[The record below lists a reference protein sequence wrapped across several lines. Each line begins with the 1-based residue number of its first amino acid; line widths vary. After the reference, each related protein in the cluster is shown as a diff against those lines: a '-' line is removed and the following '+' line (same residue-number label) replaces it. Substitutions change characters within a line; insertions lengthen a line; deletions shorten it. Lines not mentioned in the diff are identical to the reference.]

1 MSNSVK
7 IIEDYLCDLCDA
19 SFNDGIVCDKVF
31 NPEEPANRAAFI
43 IQQGNSETDQA
54 GIRTYTAQI
63 LENRKTRS
71 ECIIDMGIIDK
82 HFRKYRKKLD
92 NGLVI
97 NMSVNYI
104 ISPIRVIVGT
114 QPAYTLSANLEIKLT

>member
-1 MSNSVK
+1 MNYIK
-7 IIEDYLCDLCDA
+7 IIEDYLCDLCDI
-19 SFNDGIVCDKVF
+19 SFTDGIVCDKVF
-31 NPEEPANRAAFI
+31 NPEEPVNRAAFI
-43 IQQGNSETDQA
+43 TQQGNSETDQD

-97 NMSVNYI
+97 NISVSYI
-104 ISPIRVIVGT
+104 ISPIRIIVGT
-114 QPAYTLSANLEIKLT
+114 QQAYNLSANLEIKLT

>member
-1 MSNSVK
+1 MNYIK
-7 IIEDYLCDLCDA
+7 IIEDYLCDLCDLA
-19 SFNDGIVCDKVF
+19 FNDGIVCDKVF
-31 NPEEPANRAAFI
+31 NPEEPVNRAAFI
-43 IQQGNSETDQA
+43 TQQGNSETDQD

-97 NMSVNYI
+97 NISVSYI
-104 ISPIRVIVGT
+104 ISPIRIIVGT
-114 QPAYTLSANLEIKLT
+114 QQAYNLSANLEIKLT

>member
-1 MSNSVK
+1 MSNDIK
-7 IIEDYLCDLCDA
+7 IIEDYLCDLCDIA
-19 SFNDGIVCDKVF
+19 FNDGIVCDKVF
-31 NPEEPANRAAFI
+31 NPEEPVNRAAFI
-43 IQQGNSETDQA
+43 TKQGNSETDQD
-54 GIRTYTAQI
+54 GIHTYTAQI

-71 ECIIDMGIIDK
+71 ECIVDMEIIDK

-97 NMSVNYI
+97 NMSVSYI

-114 QPAYTLSANLEIKLT
+114 QQAYNLSANLEIKLT

>member
-1 MSNSVK
+1 MSNAVK
-7 IIEDYLCDLCDA
+7 TIEDYLCDLCDLV
-19 SFNDGIVCDKVF
+19 FNDGIVCDKVF

-43 IQQGNSETDQA
+43 TQQGNSETDQD

-71 ECIIDMGIIDK
+71 ECIIDMEIIDK
-82 HFRKYRKKLD
+82 HFRKYRKNLD

-97 NMSVNYI
+97 NMSVSYI
-104 ISPIRVIVGT
+104 ISPIKVIVGT
-114 QPAYTLSANLEIKLT
+114 QHAYNLSANLEIKLT

>member
-1 MSNSVK
+1 MNYIK
-7 IIEDYLCDLCDA
+7 IIEDYLCDLCDLV
-19 SFNDGIVCDKVF
+19 FNDGIVCDKVF
-31 NPEEPANRAAFI
+31 NPEEPVNRAAFI
-43 IQQGNSETDQA
+43 TQQGNYETDQD

-114 QPAYTLSANLEIKLT
+114 QHAYNLSANLEIKLT